1 MQGSILYKYFPI
13 AINNPEVKRMNN
25 ISVIKRSGNK
35 EPLAVEKWQAQ
46 IAKVCSGIADVSQ
59 SMIEIN
65 AQPHFYDG
73 ISTQEIDDIT
83 LRAIVDLIDVEGNP
97 DIGNVNYQYVAG
109 KQRLSMLRKDVY
121 GSYEVPHIYEIVKK
135 NISVGLYTPELLEW
149 YTEDEWNKMNDL
161 LDHEKDEEYSY
172 AAIEQLIEKYLVRNR
187 ATKEIYETPQIRYMV
202 AAATVFHK
210 EEPNTARMRYIK
222 EYYNA
227 ASDGLF
233 TLATPVLAGL
243 GTPTKQFSSC
253 VLIRSDDD
261 LDSIFASG
269 EMMAKYASKRAG
281 IGLEIGRLRPLG
293 SPIRGGEIM
302 HTGMIPFLK
311 KWFGDLRSCSQ
322 GGIRNASATV
332 FYPIWHHQF
341 DDLIVLKNNQGTEE
355 TRVRHMDYGVVL
367 SSFFWRRFKNKEDI
381 TFFDPNQVPDLYE
394 AFYNNT
400 ELFEE
405 LYVKY
410 EKRKDL
416 RKKVMNAEDVF
427 KGGILKE
434 RTDTGR
440 IYLVFIDN
448 VQNQGPFD
456 PEYHPIYQSNLCC
469 EILLPTKPF
478 KRLDDDTG
486 RIALCTLGSINWGA
500 FRNPED
506 MRRACRILHRSLNN
520 ILDYQDFL
528 SIQSKLSNDEIR
540 PLGIGVT
547 NLAYWHAKRGM
558 YYGQSDSLAEVK
570 TWMEHQAYYLTEASV
585 ELAKERGKCL
595 GSDQTRYGQG
605 KFPWELRAAGVNE
618 LADFTPELDWESLR
632 ADMIQYGV
640 RNATQMA
647 IAPVESSSV
656 VINSTNGIEMPM
668 SLISTKESKAGSLV
682 QVVPEY
688 QKLKSKYQLMW
699 DQRDCVGYL
708 KTSAVLAAYV
718 DQSIST
724 NTFYN
729 PAFFPDRKVPTT
741 LIAKNLMLA
750 CKWGIKTFYY
760 SLINKQGS
768 KLEVAELAKSY
779 VNGNSESSK
788 MNYTEVE
795 IDDDCEACK
804 L

>member
-1 MQGSILYKYFPI
+1 MD
-13 AINNPEVKRMNN
+13 MNK
-25 ISVIKRSGNK
+25 ITVIKRNGTK
-35 EPLAVEKWQAQ
+35 EPLNLEKWQHQ

-59 SMIEIN
+59 SMIEIES
-65 AQPHFYDG
+65 QPHYYDG
-73 ISTQEIDDIT
+73 ITTKEIDEIT
-83 LRAIVDLIDVEGNP
+83 LRAIVNLIDIEANP
-97 DIGNVNYQYVAG
+97 DIGHTNYQFVAG

-121 GSYEVPHIYEIVKK
+121 GQYQPPNLYDIVKK
-135 NISVGLYTPELLEW
+135 NIEIGLYTPELLDW
-149 YTEDEWNKMNDL
+149 YSEDEWNKMDSFI
-161 LDHEKDEEYSY
+161 DHDKDEQYSY
-172 AAIEQLIEKYLVRNR
+172 AAIEQLIEKYLLRNR
-187 ATKEIYETPQIRYMV
+187 ATKEVYETPQVRYMV

-210 EEPNTARMRYIK
+210 EEPNSARMKYIK

-281 IGLEIGRLRPLG
+281 IGLEVGRLRPLG
-293 SPIRGGEIM
+293 SPIRNGEIM
-302 HTGMIPFLK
+302 HTGFIPFLK

-322 GGIRNASATV
+322 GGVRNASATV
-332 FYPIWHHQF
+332 FYPIWHYQF

-367 SSFFWRRFKNKEDI
+367 SAFFWRRFKDKGNI
-381 TFFDPNQVPDLYE
+381 TFFDPNEVPDLYE
-394 AFYNNT
+394 AFYQNT
-400 ELFEE
+400 TKFEE

-416 RKKVMNAEDVF
+416 RKKTMSAEEVF

-448 VQNQGPFD
+448 VMKQGPFD
-456 PEYHPIYQSNLCC
+456 PEHHTIYQSNLCC

-478 KRLDDDTG
+478 KRLDDPDG

-540 PLGIGVT
+540 PIGIGIT
-547 NLAYWHAKRGM
+547 NLAYWAAKRGM
-558 YYGQSDSLAEVK
+558 KYGEADMLAEVK
-570 TWMEHQAYYLTEASV
+570 SWMEHQSFYLTESSV
-585 ELAKERGKCL
+585 ELAEERGPCL
-595 GSDQTRYGQG
+595 HSDKTRYGQG
-605 KFPWELRAAGVNE
+605 IFPWELRADGVNE
-618 LADFTPELDWESLR
+618 LTDFTPECPWEPLR
-632 ADMIQYGV
+632 ERMKVSGV

-668 SLISTKESKAGSLV
+668 QLIQTKESKAASLT

-688 QKLKSKYQLMW
+688 HKLKNKYQLMW
-699 DQRDCVGYL
+699 EQTDCIGYL
-708 KTSAVLAAYV
+708 KTAAVLAAFT

-729 PAFFPDRKVPTT
+729 PAHFPDRKVPTT

-750 CKWGIKTFYY
+750 HKFGLKTFYY
-760 SLINKQGS
+760 SLISKQGS
-768 KLEVAELAKSY
+768 KSEDDVELPSGIDEDDESY
-779 VNGNSESSK
+779 CES
-788 MNYTEVE
+788 
-795 IDDDCEACK
+795 CK